1 MMGRQ
6 DRDQGQLF
14 YEFSLDETRSR
25 AHLLPE
31 THGTIRPLPPPRL
44 SPISIPLQSEAIK
57 RKLTFSTASVKSVV
71 LHAGPPLPVYPK
83 SADHFRTTP
92 NFALGP
98 FPGYL
103 NPAKL
108 ILIRI
113 ASSDCQHGSWNRVS
127 ERSGPSESRSPT
139 SVTRFDVGRSVMP

>member
-1 MMGRQ
+1 VIPALAAGGSAMMGRQ

-57 RKLTFSTASVKSVV
+57 RKLTFSTASVRLGHSAM
-71 LHAGPPLPVYPK
+71 LAQCPVCPK
-83 SADHFRTTP
+83 ADD
-92 NFALGP
+92 L
-98 FPGYL
+98 
-103 NPAKL
+103 
-108 ILIRI
+108 
-113 ASSDCQHGSWNRVS
+113 
-127 ERSGPSESRSPT
+127 
-139 SVTRFDVGRSVMP
+139 